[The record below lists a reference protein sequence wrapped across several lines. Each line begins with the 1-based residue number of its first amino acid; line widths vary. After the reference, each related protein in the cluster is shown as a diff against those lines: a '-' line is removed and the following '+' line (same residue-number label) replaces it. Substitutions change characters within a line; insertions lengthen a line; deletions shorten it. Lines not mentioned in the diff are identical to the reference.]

1 MAKRAEGASVKFDG
15 ISFRLNE
22 KERRILAKKAED
34 LGETPSK
41 TAKLLALE
49 GKIKVM
55 FKDKTAKEIITSLSR
70 IGNNINQVAKKLNT
84 DNVVDDGIKSQFT
97 QIQSD
102 LDIIMD
108 FFILGKKPPKSPTTE
123 MKKETTSE
131 TLPQE
136 IDIFSS
142 SPSVTTEMEEK
153 NQEEQTKETEMKE
166 NKVCAVCGQ
175 NLKEGQNER
184 GKNMACP
191 LYFKDGDV
199 NKAIAEKHTII
210 YYEEGV

>member
-1 MAKRAEGASVKFDG
+1 MAKRTEGAIKFNG

-22 KERRILAKKAED
+22 KERRILTKKAEE

-70 IGNNINQVAKKLNT
+70 IGNNINQVAKKLN
-84 DNVVDDGIKSQFT
+84 DNVVDDDIKSQFT

-108 FFILGKKPPKSPTTE
+108 FFILGKKPKKKSE
-123 MKKETTSE
+123 KSAQEETSE
-131 TLPQE
+131 ILPQE

-142 SPSVTTEMEEK
+142 RSPENKKCCNYCGAELIKTEDAHTHQPLWMCAEYYKIVK
-153 NQEEQTKETEMKE
+153 NQDLLNKTTSTE
-166 NKVCAVCGQ
+166 
-175 NLKEGQNER
+175 LK
-184 GKNMACP
+184 
-191 LYFKDGDV
+191 
-199 NKAIAEKHTII
+199 KHTVI
-210 YYEEGV
+210 EAV